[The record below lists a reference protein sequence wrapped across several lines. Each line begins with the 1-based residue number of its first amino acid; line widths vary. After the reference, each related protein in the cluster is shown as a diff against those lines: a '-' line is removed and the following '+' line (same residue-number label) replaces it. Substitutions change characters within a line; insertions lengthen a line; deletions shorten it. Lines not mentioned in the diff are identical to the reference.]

1 MNEVKNC
8 LIINLDSRPDLWN
21 NTVFFRNKWTKIGK
35 QLTRISGVDY
45 KNKQNVLNDFII
57 TNRINLNAT
66 GLRNTKSEVL
76 GELGCFMGHY
86 TCWKYVVDNNLKN
99 CLILEDGINIIRD
112 DFQNMS
118 IDNELD
124 ILFVNEEMN
133 QRDSNKHFLG
143 YGLQGYVIT
152 QKGAQ
157 LLLEHC
163 CTLSAPIDLQL
174 RHLCNIKIFKADTLT
189 NPYVKRDNNRESSI
203 AGFQTVQTDLNGKQ
217 NPSSVI
223 QRIITN
229 LLKQN
234 VNLDDYL

>member
-1 MNEVKNC
+1 MV
-8 LIINLDSRPDLWN
+8 
-21 NTVFFRNKWTKIGK
+21 
-35 QLTRISGVDY
+35 
-45 KNKQNVLNDFII
+45 QNVLNDFII

-133 QRDSNKHFLG
+133 QRDSNNHFLG
-143 YGLQGYVIT
+143 YGLQ
-152 QKGAQ
+152 
-157 LLLEHC
+157 
-163 CTLSAPIDLQL
+163 
-174 RHLCNIKIFKADTLT
+174 
-189 NPYVKRDNNRESSI
+189 
-203 AGFQTVQTDLNGKQ
+203 
-217 NPSSVI
+217 
-223 QRIITN
+223 
-229 LLKQN
+229 
-234 VNLDDYL
+234 